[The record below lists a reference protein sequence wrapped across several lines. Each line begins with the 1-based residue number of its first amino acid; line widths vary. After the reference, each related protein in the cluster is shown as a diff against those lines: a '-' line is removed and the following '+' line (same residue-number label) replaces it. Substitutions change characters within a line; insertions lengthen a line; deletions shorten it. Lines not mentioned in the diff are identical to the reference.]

1 MRTELRSDVRN
12 VLVLYLVLVLG
23 VQQCI
28 ALRNAVLEY

>member
-12 VLVLYLVLVLG
+12 VLVLYLVLG
-23 VQQCI
+23 VQCI